1 MKNTLYLLIALTFI
15 QNITLA
21 QRNDPIQPMHKF
33 MQANADSTLVFEFTT
48 NWFSTPAYYLLSKQ
62 GSNISTYTYKNFVKM
77 KSPLGFPKEMAAA
90 LMKNQLKILDEPV
103 DINVY
108 FNPYTL
114 PNTEKQKFWDDITTL
129 KPWTLKDDAVE
140 GTGCPL
146 TKVGSETI
154 TYAIYDAGGARLYLI
169 TKDQIK
175 ILNFYAPEYYE
186 KHCPGRPGRAA
197 INKISKL
204 FVTNFKIWQ

>member
-21 QRNDPIQPMHKF
+21 QRKNPIQPMHKF

-62 GSNISTYTYKNFVKM
+62 GSNISTYTYKNFVNM
-77 KSPLGFPKEMAAA
+77 KSLSGLPKEIAAA
-90 LMKNQLKILDEPV
+90 LIKNQVKIIDEPV

-108 FNPYTL
+108 FNPYTI
-114 PNTEKQKFWDDITTL
+114 PNTKKQKFWNDVAIL

-140 GTGCPL
+140 GTGCPP
-146 TKVGSETI
+146 TKVGSTYTI
-154 TYAIYDAGGARLYLI
+154 SDGGGIQLYLI

-175 ILNFYAPEYYE
+175 ILDFYAPEYYE
-186 KHCPGRPGRAA
+186 KHSPGRPGRAA